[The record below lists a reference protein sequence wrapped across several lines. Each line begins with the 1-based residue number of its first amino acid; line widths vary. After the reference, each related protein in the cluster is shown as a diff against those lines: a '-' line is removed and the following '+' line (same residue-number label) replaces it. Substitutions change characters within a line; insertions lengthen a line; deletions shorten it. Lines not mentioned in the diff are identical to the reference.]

1 MAVCPVAMPL
11 GFGASLWQTG
21 LSATSNSSKS
31 GADSCQTALYAS
43 DVDSRQRAL
52 VWLFDAVCREVRLAL
67 GNNIS
72 PENLLETVRPIVR
85 KPTSQPAYWLAATY
99 EQINK

>member
-31 GADSCQTALYAS
+31 GAVS

-72 PENLLETVRPIVR
+72 SENLLETVRPIVR
-85 KPTSQPAYWLAATY
+85 KLTSQPAYWLAATY